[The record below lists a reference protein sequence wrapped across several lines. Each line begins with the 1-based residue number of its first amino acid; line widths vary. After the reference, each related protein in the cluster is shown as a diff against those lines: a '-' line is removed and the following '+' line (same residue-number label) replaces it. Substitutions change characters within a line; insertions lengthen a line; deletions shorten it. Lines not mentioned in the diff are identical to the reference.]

1 MNLLLCGVLKQAMNH
16 KQRIEEIVEIKIPSK
31 TKHLHAMRL
40 LTQNLAE
47 SMGFGTKDSEKAALA
62 VEEAL
67 TNVIEHAYHG
77 EEDRKMRVI
86 YEIENGKLT
95 VRILHQGDQFDAS
108 QYSSTDDLTQ
118 FYKQRKKGG
127 LGVLIMKRCMDE
139 VTYKSGPRQNECCM
153 IKYLRK

>member
-1 MNLLLCGVLKQAMNH
+1 MNH
-16 KQRIEEIVEIKIPSK
+16 KQRIDEVVEIKIPSK

-47 SMGFGTKDSEKAALA
+47 SMGFGARDSEKAALA

-86 YEIENGKLT
+86 FQIDNSKFT
-95 VRILHQGDQFDAS
+95 VRILHNGERYDNS
-108 QYSSTDDLTQ
+108 HMKTDDLSH

>member
-1 MNLLLCGVLKQAMNH
+1 MNN
-16 KQRIEEIVEIKIPSK
+16 KQRIDEVVEIKIPSR
-31 TKHLHAMRL
+31 TRHLHAMRL
-40 LTQNLAE
+40 LTKNLAE

-77 EEDRKMRVI
+77 EEGRKMHVI
-86 YEIENGKLT
+86 YEIENNKLT
-95 VRILHQGDQFDAS
+95 VRILHTGDQMVAS
-108 QYSSTDDLTQ
+108 DSCTNEDFSH
-118 FYKQRKKGG
+118 FYRQRKKGG

-139 VTYKSGPRQNECCM
+139 VTYKTGPRQNECCM